1 MQGQGLVNE
10 IVTGKEKSEV
20 VTDQGV
26 VTENTEN
33 AVESGRAGVADTM
46 MRENERGVTEEN
58 VETVTETGRGK
69 ENIEVATEKLNCK
82 FMGSYVNRDG
92 IYNSVI

>member
-1 MQGQGLVNE
+1 MQGQGLVNV
-10 IVTGKEKSEV
+10 IATGKEKSEV

-26 VTENTEN
+26 VTENTESV
-33 AVESGRAGVADTM
+33 VESGRAGVADTM

-69 ENIEVATEKLNCK
+69 ENIGVATEKIVSK
-82 FMGSYVNRDG
+82 WV
-92 IYNSVI
+92 VT